1 MQLTSSILEM
11 NLKSSGLP
19 FFQTRRSFW
28 DSANVTGSGR
38 LSIQTGKGGSVS
50 DANATPRINE

>member
-1 MQLTSSILEM
+1 M